1 RTAFISP
8 AEARKL
14 CGTEASAGYENTRDP
29 LRV

>member
-1 RTAFISP
+1 TTFISP

-14 CGTEASAGYENTRDP
+14 CGAEASAEYENTRAP